1 MRSILT
7 FKIYSIVTGADI
19 AFTISFILKIITKQ
33 FNMPAVPIIIY
44 TDLYSLYKY
53 LVKLNITKEK
63 RLIINTMAIW
73 QLYERRGLFKIQ
85 RINRLDNP
93 VDTITKA
100 TLNKALENFIN
111 TNQIQVQVKGWVK
124 RELGEA

>member
-1 MRSILT
+1 
-7 FKIYSIVTGADI
+7 
-19 AFTISFILKIITKQ
+19 
-33 FNMPAVPIIIY
+33 MPAVPIIIY

-63 RLIINTMAIW
+63 RLIINIMAIW
-73 QLYERRGLFKIQ
+73 QLYERKGLFKIQ
-85 RINRLDNP
+85 WINRLDNP